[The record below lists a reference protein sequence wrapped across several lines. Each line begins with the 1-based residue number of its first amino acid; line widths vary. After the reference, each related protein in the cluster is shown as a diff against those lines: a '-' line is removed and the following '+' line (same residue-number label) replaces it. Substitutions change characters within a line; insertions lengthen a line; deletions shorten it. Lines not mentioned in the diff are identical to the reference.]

1 MTEQDKRIDWL
12 ERQLA
17 QVKEFIVRDK
27 GRLEKSPEDKAF
39 RLSLSSWESQRDELL
54 QELRVAKESLK
65 KEVVEL
71 RLTGWRLDGS
81 IPLRLLTLVSNKFH
95 SALGFAAYHLRF
107 GQDPHRGIPDELSDE
122 LDIRLSNLAPGST
135 RLLFAGSLTP
145 DATGDVILESA
156 LEKIFDLLTDPSPD
170 QVKEL
175 VTVIGVRATR
185 ELCDLLKELEKRDIG
200 AELTWPSPNSD
211 IHQWGGT
218 LDSVRLARQRLSIVS
233 KIKPESVTLE
243 GRVAVLND
251 SGSIILRSDD
261 GHKIKIEYNKQQ
273 YNYAQ
278 QYSLGMHV
286 SLKALKY
293 TSRDEITEKESSTY
307 KLITD

>member
-1 MTEQDKRIDWL
+1 MTEQEKRIDWL

-17 QVKEFIVRDK
+17 QVKAFVARDK
-27 GRLEKSPEDKAF
+27 ASLEKAPGDFSIRIA
-39 RLSLSSWESQRDELL
+39 LSSWESQRDELL
-54 QELRVAKESLK
+54 QDLRVAKESLK
-65 KEVVEL
+65 KEVIEL

-81 IPLRLLTLVSNKFH
+81 IPLRLLTMVSNKFH
-95 SALGFAAYHLRF
+95 SAIGFAAFHLRY
-107 GQDPHRGIPDELSDE
+107 GIDPERGIPDELSDE
-122 LDIRLSNLAPGST
+122 LDIRLSSLAPGST
-135 RLLFAGSLTP
+135 RLLFAGSLSP
-145 DATGDVILESA
+145 DATGDIVLESA
-156 LEKIFDLLTDPSPD
+156 LEKIFSLLMEQSPE

-175 VTVIGVRATR
+175 VSTIGIRATR

-200 AELTWPSPNSD
+200 AELTWPSPDSSV
-211 IHQWGGT
+211 HKWGGT

-233 KIKPESVTLE
+233 KIKPEAVSLA
-243 GRVAVLND
+243 GKVAVLND
-251 SGSIILRSDD
+251 SGSIILRVDD
-261 GHKIKIEYNKQQ
+261 GYKIKIEYNKQQ

>member
-1 MTEQDKRIDWL
+1 MTEQEKRIDWL

-17 QVKEFIVRDK
+17 QVRAFVARDK
-27 GRLEKSPEDKAF
+27 ARLENSPGDKSY

-95 SALGFAAYHLRF
+95 SAIGFAAYHLRF
-107 GQDPHRGIPDELSDE
+107 GQDPHRGIPDNLSDE

-145 DATGDVILESA
+145 DAMGDVILEST
-156 LEKIFDLLTDPSPD
+156 LEMIFKLLLDPSPD

-175 VTVIGVRATR
+175 VSVIGIRATR

-211 IHQWGGT
+211 IHKWGGT

-233 KIKPESVTLE
+233 KIKPETVKLI
-243 GRVAVLND
+243 GRVAVLNE
-251 SGSIILRSDD
+251 SGSIILRADD
-261 GHKIKIEYNKQQ
+261 GSKIKVEYNKQQ
-273 YNYAQ
+273 YNHAQ
-278 QYSLGMHV
+278 KYTLGMNV
-286 SLKALKY
+286 ELKALQY
-293 TSRDEITEKESSTY
+293 TTRDEITQKEHSTY
-307 KLITD
+307 KLITE